1 MNFWG
6 IWFTMCLPF
15 LIIILV
21 WWLEYDESEKHR
33 HPTRR
38 K

>member
-15 LIIILV
+15 LIIVLI
-21 WWLEYDESEKHR
+21 WWLEYSESKKRRHR
-33 HPTRR
+33 